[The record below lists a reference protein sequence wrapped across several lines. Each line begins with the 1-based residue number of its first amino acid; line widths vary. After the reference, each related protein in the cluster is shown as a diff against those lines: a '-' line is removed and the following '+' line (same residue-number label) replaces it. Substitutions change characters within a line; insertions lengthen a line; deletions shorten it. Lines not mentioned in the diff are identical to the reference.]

1 MKDEPPTLTN
11 VSKRFTASAVP
22 ATNFDIS
29 AVHCYLAPRLE
40 IIIKRNV
47 ALSSD
52 LQDLQI
58 DFFFISVVP
67 SLVTTHRRGHRILD
81 CSYLEFTLQHETE
94 TNRSID
100 RRREHS

>member
-1 MKDEPPTLTN
+1 MKDEPPTPTN

-58 DFFFISVVP
+58 DFFLSRWFRHW
-67 SLVTTHRRGHRILD
+67 SLRIV
-81 CSYLEFTLQHETE
+81 EVIVF
-94 TNRSID
+94 
-100 RRREHS
+100 